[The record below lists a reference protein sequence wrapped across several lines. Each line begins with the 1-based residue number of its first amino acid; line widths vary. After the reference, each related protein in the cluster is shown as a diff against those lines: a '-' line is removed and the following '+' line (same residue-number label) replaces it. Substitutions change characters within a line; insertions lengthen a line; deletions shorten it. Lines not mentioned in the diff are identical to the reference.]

1 MKRWS
6 QLGIVWAALAAL
18 MAGSTVAAATADTTK
33 LVEYYRRKANVPANT
48 PVSVE
53 MLDASPIEGI
63 QRGHLVVGGRKV
75 EFVVSTDGRYAIFG
89 ELEDLTVD
97 PFKAVMERIDLEGR
111 PFKGAAD
118 AKVTII
124 EYSDFQCPF
133 CVRGYHTIED
143 QVLKEYGNKVRF
155 FYKHY
160 PLGFHKWAEPAS
172 VAVECAADQSHDAYW
187 QLYSYYFENQKQ
199 INAQNLKEK
208 TKEGIAG
215 AKIDM
220 EKWEKCLDNNE
231 TIDRVRADMEEGQAV
246 GVTGTPGF
254 IINGQLLSGAQPFQR
269 FKQIIDA
276 ELAR

>member
-1 MKRWS
+1 MMRSS
-6 QLGIVWAALAAL
+6 QMALLCGALAL
-18 MAGSTVAAATADTTK
+18 LTAGPSVAADTDTSK
-33 LVEYYRRKANVPANT
+33 LVEYYRRKANVPSNT
-48 PVSVE
+48 PVTVE
-53 MLDASPIEGI
+53 GLTPSPIEGA
-63 QRGHLVVGGRKV
+63 RVGHLSVGGRKV
-75 EFVVSTDGRYAIFG
+75 DFLVSNDGRHVVFA
-89 ELEDLTVD
+89 ELEDITVD
-97 PFKAVMERIDLEGR
+97 PFKAVMDRVKLDGR
-111 PFKGAAD
+111 PFKGSAD
-118 AKVTII
+118 AKVTIV

-160 PLGFHKWAEPAS
+160 PLGFHKWAEPAG

-187 QLYSYYFENQKQ
+187 QLYSFYFENQKQ
-199 INAQNLKEK
+199 INPQNLREK
-208 TKEGIAG
+208 TVEALTG

-220 EKWEKCLDNNE
+220 ARWQKCFDDQE
-231 TIDRVRADMEEGQAV
+231 TLERVRDDMEEGQMV

-254 IINGQLLSGAQPFQR
+254 LINGQLLSGAQPFQR

>member
-1 MKRWS
+1 MMRSS
-6 QLGIVWAALAAL
+6 QLALLCGAL
-18 MAGSTVAAATADTTK
+18 VLLTAGPSVAADADTSK

-48 PVSVE
+48 PVTVE
-53 MLDASPIEGI
+53 GLKPSPIEGA
-63 QRGHLVVGGRKV
+63 RVGHLSVGGRKV
-75 EFVVSTDGRYAIFG
+75 DFVVSNDGRYVLFA

-97 PFKAVMERIDLEGR
+97 PFKAIMDRVKLDGR
-111 PFKGAAD
+111 PFKGSAD
-118 AKVTII
+118 AKVTIV

-160 PLGFHKWAEPAS
+160 PLGFHKWAEPAG

-187 QLYSYYFENQKQ
+187 QLYSFYFENQKQ
-199 INAQNLKEK
+199 INPQNLREK
-208 TKEGIAG
+208 TVEALTG

-220 EKWEKCLDNNE
+220 ARWQKCFDDQE
-231 TIDRVRADMEEGQAV
+231 TLERVRDDMEEGQSV

-254 IINGQLLSGAQPFQR
+254 LINGQLLSGAQPFQR